1 MNSEMDPGYAANEL
15 SAELECE
22 RRWQNTF
29 ARSADLL
36 EKLADEA
43 LADYHAG
50 NTEPLAPER
59 L

>member
-1 MNSEMDPGYAANEL
+1 MDPGYAANEL